1 MKKQYS
7 KRMKMLPSTVDQI
20 MKLLS
25 QSPVTPAELKD
36 VLPLDKSA
44 QSKEGCTC
52 MSSESYLSSLKHVE
66 I

>member
-1 MKKQYS
+1 
-7 KRMKMLPSTVDQI
+7 MLPSTVDQI

-52 MSSESYLSSLKHVE
+52 MCSESYLSSLKHVE